1 MIGSCSVTGRSSS
14 GTNAIEGPAAAPA
27 VEPTPMKAQAD
38 AKRKTALLENHERMQ
53 NGTSEPL
60 LEFRR
65 MASVDRHEAFDVLLE
80 LLLGDDHYR
89 ASSAAYGGGQN
100 GREDV
105 EAALARALSLFIDR
119 PDYGF
124 VWLAFENGSV
134 VGAAVLGYGI
144 SVSIGALAA
153 NLECLIVTERERG
166 RGIGPVDEER
176 ERGIGGELLDSL
188 AVELRRIEI
197 ERLDVTVHVENAG
210 AQRFYRE
217 YGFVPTHEERMAFLL

>member
-1 MIGSCSVTGRSSS
+1 
-14 GTNAIEGPAAAPA
+14 
-27 VEPTPMKAQAD
+27 MKAQAD

-65 MASVDRHEAFDVLLE
+65 MASVDRREAFDVLLE

-166 RGIGPVDEER
+166 RGIG
-176 ERGIGGELLDSL
+176 GELLDSL